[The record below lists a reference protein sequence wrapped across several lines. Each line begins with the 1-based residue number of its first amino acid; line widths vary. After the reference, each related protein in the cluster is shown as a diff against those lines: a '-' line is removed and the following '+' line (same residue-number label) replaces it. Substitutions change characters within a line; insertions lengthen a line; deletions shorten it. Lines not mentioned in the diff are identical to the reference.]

1 MITFLHSRLTMPELR
16 VNVTHHNDTPPSLIH
31 EDSHLVINPKL
42 EVLELVCTIWFTFE
56 LLVRFT
62 VAPNKCA
69 FAKSPMNLID
79 VIAILPFYFSKIFEV
94 WLNSTVESLVSVR
107 KVVQM
112 FRILRILRVFKLA
125 RHSQGLQALGYT
137 LTQSYKELGLL
148 MMFVVLVV
156 LLFSSLAYFAE
167 KDENADM
174 FTSIPA
180 TFWWAII
187 TMTTVGYGD
196 IVPKT
201 ILGKVIGSVCC
212 ICGVLVVGL
221 PIPIIVN
228 NFAAFYQDQMRR
240 DKVLKHQE
248 ATESLNLC
256 TNLSRSFS
264 DKRIRS
270 AGPTSDADQTNPL
283 LEPDESGVRVGYA
296 SEPETPI
303 LHAPSSKKNDTVNTT
318 DTASKVKFSEEPIQT
333 ITLTEQTV
341 DPTTPCLTQIVD
353 EVPLNPVPL
362 ESESIM
368 KPSYPT
374 HSNEFNLLI
383 ENQTKNA
390 SEISS

>member
-1 MITFLHSRLTMPELR
+1 MPSLRLNSTY
-16 VNVTHHNDTPPSLIH
+16 VNDTTPSVIH
-31 EDSHLVINPKL
+31 EDSHLVIDPRL
-42 EVLELVCTIWFTFE
+42 ETLELVCTIWFTFE
-56 LLVRFT
+56 FVVRFS

-79 VIAILPFYFSKIFEV
+79 VIAILPFYFSKIFEF

-148 MMFVVLVV
+148 MMFVILVV

-167 KDENADM
+167 KDENAEM

-196 IVPKT
+196 MTPKT
-201 ILGKVIGSVCC
+201 VLGKVIGSFSC

-228 NFAAFYQDQMRR
+228 NFTAFYQDQMRR
-240 DKVLKHQE
+240 DKVLKHQQ
-248 ATESLNLC
+248 ATEILQLGDSTVRTAQNPRKSRSPDTKDVEQTDPLIRPEDMDLSSSRASPPDIHMLTKTTLATNRPSDVIEPILESNTSLNEVNASSNIIDPLVSC
-256 TNLSRSFS
+256 NTQVINEVKLNSTPTENNNLMDQSSSHLPNEFSLLITNRETTST
-264 DKRIRS
+264 IRS
-270 AGPTSDADQTNPL
+270 SPAG
-283 LEPDESGVRVGYA
+283 
-296 SEPETPI
+296 
-303 LHAPSSKKNDTVNTT
+303 TT
-318 DTASKVKFSEEPIQT
+318 
-333 ITLTEQTV
+333 
-341 DPTTPCLTQIVD
+341 
-353 EVPLNPVPL
+353 
-362 ESESIM
+362 
-368 KPSYPT
+368 
-374 HSNEFNLLI
+374 
-383 ENQTKNA
+383 
-390 SEISS
+390 